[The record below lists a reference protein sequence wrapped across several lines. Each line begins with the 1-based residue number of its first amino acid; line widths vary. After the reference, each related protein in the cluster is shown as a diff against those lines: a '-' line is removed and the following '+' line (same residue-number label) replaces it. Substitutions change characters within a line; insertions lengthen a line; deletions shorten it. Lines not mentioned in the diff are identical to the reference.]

1 MPTKKEKLIN
11 KFVKKDYNDELETIL
26 EEKKYSENEKNI
38 LLNILYKIENSYKDY
53 ESVKRNVQTKED
65 FLIKIINII
74 KKDCDKITLVKPS
87 QKKSE
92 ILGNK
97 TFIIN
102 RENKEIICYPI
113 ERKILYSILKISTKP
128 TIINEKY
135 FIINET
141 LSNLVNL
148 GYCIDNIEV
157 IRDFNGFSWTTIKS
171 EIESIEYNLIYQNL
185 NFLLGNKF
193 LNKWVKNKE
202 FLIDYYELLKIK
214 LAEKYGEKIT
224 DEIIKIIS
232 NLSIL
237 LQRRYDRGFSRRM
250 KKLYEENLL
259 KIEETQDMHKFIE
272 KITQQKKELLMDT
285 LINERGKKL
294 EEFERLNNLLNPRNF
309 IQYKKQLIENQ
320 KKLELIYCK
329 NFGKE
334 IDLLL
339 IELQNIILDCFKIKI
354 NNAKTKNDIVKLFHE
369 LRYYGKLPFDR
380 NNNINKVSHLKEQLQ
395 EVQEVL
401 IKKAYKLKVINSCTN
416 LEELN
421 IEIMQNIFNTR
432 VINLTDLWLELK
444 KDEKKLYIEIYDEEM
459 LDQKKEIILKN
470 IKSNKKVDTK
480 LNKKIKI
487 LFLYGDWVQSPII

>member
-202 FLIDYYELLKIK
+202 YIIDYYELLKVK
-214 LAEKYGEKIT
+214 LAEKYGKKKAESIVKIIT
-224 DEIIKIIS
+224 D
-232 NLSIL
+232 LSIL
-237 LQRRYDRGFSRRM
+237 LQRRYDRGYSKRM
-250 KKLYEENLL
+250 KKVYIENMSRIEDTKNMHEFID
-259 KIEETQDMHKFIE
+259 KITEQKKQLTIEIGKIDEILNDKNKLNKEFEKRNEETNKQIFNI
-272 KITQQKKELLMDT
+272 KILRDSLMK
-285 LINERGKKL
+285 ERGKKL
-294 EEFERLNNLLNPRNF
+294 EEFEKLNELLNPKKF
-309 IQYKKQLIENQ
+309 MIYKKELMDKQ
-320 KKLELIYCK
+320 KKLDLIYCS
-329 NFGKE
+329 NLGTL
-334 IDLLL
+334 DL
-339 IELQNIILDCFKIKI
+339 
-354 NNAKTKNDIVKLFHE
+354 
-369 LRYYGKLPFDR
+369 DR
-380 NNNINKVSHLKEQLQ
+380 L
-395 EVQEVL
+395 
-401 IKKAYKLKVINSCTN
+401 
-416 LEELN
+416 
-421 IEIMQNIFNTR
+421 
-432 VINLTDLWLELK
+432 
-444 KDEKKLYIEIYDEEM
+444 
-459 LDQKKEIILKN
+459 
-470 IKSNKKVDTK
+470 
-480 LNKKIKI
+480 
-487 LFLYGDWVQSPII
+487 